1 LPKLH
6 LRGHPA
12 CVREIVIGFQPPDS
26 AEENAAMATATQT
39 FKNFIDGESVDAAE
53 GRTDPVINPATGEE
67 IAQAPSST
75 QQDVD
80 RAVKAARAAFE
91 GGWGTTI
98 PAERSL
104 AILKLADALEERADE
119 IAELE
124 SANAGKPI
132 EAFKGDEVP
141 AMVDNLRFFAGA
153 ARCMEGKA
161 AGEYLEGYTSMIR
174 REPVGVIGQ
183 IAPWNYPIMMAI
195 WKIGPALATGNTIVL
210 KPAPT
215 TPLST
220 LRLAEIASEFLP
232 KGVLN
237 VIAGGNDPGA
247 ALVEHEDV
255 DMVSLTGSVE
265 TGKWIAE
272 HAAKT
277 LKKVHLELGGKAP
290 VVVFDDV
297 DLDSVLE
304 TIAGTG
310 YYNAGQDCT
319 AATRV
324 LASSKVLD
332 DVVSGLAKEATGYV
346 MGDTQSAD
354 TTLGPLNSARQRER
368 VEAFLE
374 RKPDHAEIVTGGK
387 EPDLPG
393 FFLQPTVISGLKQ
406 DDEMIQR
413 EIFGPVITVQP
424 FSDEEQAIKWA
435 NGTPYGLAASVW
447 TRDVGRALRVSNA
460 LRFGC
465 VWINDHI
472 PLASEMPHGGYG
484 HSGYGK
490 DLSMYALEDYTQV
503 KHVMAS
509 LS

>member
-1 LPKLH
+1 
-6 LRGHPA
+6 
-12 CVREIVIGFQPPDS
+12 
-26 AEENAAMATATQT
+26 MATATQT
-39 FKNFIDGESVDAAE
+39 FKNFIDGEWVEAAD
-53 GRTDPVINPATGEE
+53 GRTDAVINPSTGEE

-75 QQDVD
+75 TDDVD

-91 GGWGTTI
+91 GGWGTTT

-104 AILKLADALEERADE
+104 ALLHLADAVEEHADE

-124 SANAGKPI
+124 SANAGKPLQT
-132 EAFKGDEVP
+132 FKDDEVP

-161 AGEYLEGYTSMIR
+161 AGEYLEGYTSIIR

-183 IAPWNYPIMMAI
+183 IAPWNYPIMMAV

-220 LRLAEIASEFLP
+220 LKLAELAAEFLP

-247 ALVEHEDV
+247 ALVEHDDV

-277 LKKVHLELGGKAP
+277 LKRVHLELGGKAP

-310 YYNAGQDCT
+310 FYNAGQDCT

-324 LASSKVLD
+324 LASSDVLD
-332 DVVSGLAKEATGYV
+332 DVVNGLAKEASGYV
-346 MGDTQSAD
+346 MGDMRSTD

-368 VEAFLE
+368 VEGFLE
-374 RKPDHAEIVTGGK
+374 RRPSHAEVVTGGK

-393 FFLQPTVISGLKQ
+393 FFLEPTVVSGLQQ

-484 HSGYGK
+484 QSGYGK